1 VVLFVF
7 NDFNE
12 VRDSCSFDFHEVRG
26 SCSFDFHEVR
36 GNCSFDFHEVRKCSN
51 RFVAFTV
58 LG

>member
-1 VVLFVF
+1 
-7 NDFNE
+7 
-12 VRDSCSFDFHEVRG
+12 VRGSCSFDFHEVRG

-36 GNCSFDFHEVRKCSN
+36 GSCSFYYNSCLKCSN